1 MEPLLAL
8 FRLVSSLSSCF
19 CHLSRAGRPVL
30 SNFRSSDQIELC
42 NNLVAQFVGFT
53 GTLVLNDPLF
63 DKSLSM
69 SKGYGWEDYLDTQGN
84 GCQFTKGGYHAIEQ
98 QNYINVCH
106 LSTVVDN
113 FAFEVQMEVI
123 QGNCGGITF
132 RDDTIISAYHFEVCQ
147 DGTYKLY
154 RFDSTNSQ
162 TAFTSGSSSDIHTGL
177 NQDNVIAVVAIGD
190 KIDVYVNHKQIT
202 TIKDNKYQQGHVGL
216 RVVGS
221 AGEVI
226 YTNAKMWQL

>member
-1 MEPLLAL
+1 
-8 FRLVSSLSSCF
+8 
-19 CHLSRAGRPVL
+19 
-30 SNFRSSDQIELC
+30 
-42 NNLVAQFVGFT
+42 
-53 GTLVLNDPLF
+53 
-63 DKSLSM
+63 M